1 MRWGKTVSG
10 QMKGNQNNFNIYY
23 NKEEDGIRVGRR
35 GLRQEGREEV
45 EGNRSRKRKVTM
57 EDQNQI

>member
-1 MRWGKTVSG
+1 MGKSG

-23 NKEEDGIRVGRR
+23 NKEEDGIRVG
-35 GLRQEGREEV
+35 GGDLRQEGREEV
-45 EGNRSRKRKVTM
+45 EGNGSRKRKVTM

>member
-1 MRWGKTVSG
+1 MIWGKTVSG

-45 EGNRSRKRKVTM
+45 EGNRSRKRKGTM

>member
-1 MRWGKTVSG
+1 
-10 QMKGNQNNFNIYY
+10 MKGNQNNFNIYY

>member
-1 MRWGKTVSG
+1 MWGKTVSG

-35 GLRQEGREEV
+35 GPETRRKGGGGRE
-45 EGNRSRKRKVTM
+45 
-57 EDQNQI
+57 

>member
-1 MRWGKTVSG
+1 MGKSG

-23 NKEEDGIRVGRR
+23 NKEEDGIRVG
-35 GLRQEGREEV
+35 GGDLRQEGREEV
-45 EGNRSRKRKVTM
+45 EGNGSRKRKGTM